1 MPVYSVNRRRA
12 IILLILSSVL
22 LITLDLR
29 GNPLIDRTRTAFAK
43 VLSPFET
50 AGRVIANPIRNAW
63 HGATD
68 YDNLQRE
75 NEQLRD
81 QIAQQ
86 RGDDLAARAIY
97 GDYQE
102 LLALGGLTTRY
113 FTVTARVVGG
123 APGNFEQTVEIDRGS
138 SDGIQV
144 GMAVVNQGGLVGKIT
159 KTYED
164 RSVVR
169 LVTDADYA
177 IECKVSGIN
186 PMPDGGAPASEGTVA
201 DDSTTTEATTPSGEK
216 VSDLS
221 TTTTAAPT
229 TTTSVTS
236 TSLGEATAGAPATG
250 TGVPTAGTLV
260 GDTTTST
267 SSTTTTTVPA
277 IPTSLVARETGGCS
291 GRGFGRLPAMQYVT
305 ENPAFGPIDVGDVI
319 TTTGGSTSLAPPDIV
334 IGEVVNKVS
343 RSGSAGP
350 LLEIELGADL
360 DHLNFVQV
368 VLYVPPSEIPG

>member
-1 MPVYSVNRRRA
+1 MPVYSVSRRRA

-22 LITLDLR
+22 LLTLDLR
-29 GNPLIDRTRTAFAK
+29 GNPLIDRTRAAFAN

-50 AGRVIANPIRNAW
+50 AGRVIANPIRNTW

-68 YDNLQRE
+68 YNNLQRE
-75 NEQLRD
+75 NERLRD

-102 LLALGGLTTRY
+102 LLAQGGLASRY
-113 FTVTARVVGG
+113 PTVTARVVGG

-159 KTYED
+159 QVYDE
-164 RSVVR
+164 RSVVL
-169 LVTDADYA
+169 LVTAADYA
-177 IECKVSGIN
+177 VECKVSGAN
-186 PMPDGGAPASEGTVA
+186 PTNATGAATA
-201 DDSTTTEATTPSGEK
+201 DSSTTSNTTGGTTPSGAK
-216 VSDLS
+216 VGDLS

-229 TTTSVTS
+229 TTTPPQATVLGGATTTQVPTVTS
-236 TSLGEATAGAPATG
+236 VGE
-250 TGVPTAGTLV
+250 
-260 GDTTTST
+260 
-267 SSTTTTTVPA
+267 TTTTVPTTTTTA
-277 IPTSLVARETGGCS
+277 PILVARETGGCL

-305 ENPAFGPIDVGDVI
+305 ENPAFGPIDVGDVV

-334 IGEVVNKVS
+334 IGEVINKVE
-343 RSGSAGP
+343 RAGSAGP
-350 LLEIELGADL
+350 LLEIKLGADL
-360 DHLNFVQV
+360 GHLNFVHV
-368 VLYVPPSEIPG
+368 VLYRPPSEVPG

>member
-29 GNPLIDRTRTAFAK
+29 GNPLIDRTRAAFAN

-68 YDNLQRE
+68 YDDLQRE
-75 NEQLRD
+75 NERLRD

-102 LLALGGLTTRY
+102 LLAQAGLTTRY
-113 FTVTARVVGG
+113 PNVTARVVGG
-123 APGNFEQTVEIDRGS
+123 APGNFEQTIEIDRGS
-138 SDGIQV
+138 SDGIRV

-159 KTYED
+159 QVYDD
-164 RSVVR
+164 RSVVL

-177 IECKVSGIN
+177 IECKVSGVN
-186 PMPDGGAPASEGTVA
+186 PT
-201 DDSTTTEATTPSGEK
+201 DSTGAATAESSTTSTSTQDTTPSGEK

-221 TTTTAAPT
+221 TTTTTTPTTTTTAPT
-229 TTTSVTS
+229 TTTALAQATIPGETTTTLVPTVTS
-236 TSLGEATAGAPATG
+236 VGE
-250 TGVPTAGTLV
+250 
-260 GDTTTST
+260 
-267 SSTTTTTVPA
+267 TTTTVV
-277 IPTSLVARETGGCS
+277 PTTTTAPVLVARETGGCI

-305 ENPAFGPIDVGDVI
+305 ENPVFGPIEIGDVV
-319 TTTGGSTSLAPPDIV
+319 TTTGGSTSLAPPDLV
-334 IGEVVNKVS
+334 IGEVINKVK
-343 RSGSAGP
+343 RAGSAGP
-350 LLEIELGADL
+350 LLEIQLGADL
-360 DHLNFVQV
+360 EHLNFVQV
-368 VLYVPPSEIPG
+368 VLYVPPSEVPG

>member
-22 LITLDLR
+22 LLTLDLR
-29 GNPLIDRTRTAFAK
+29 GNPLIDRTRAAFAN

-68 YDNLQRE
+68 YDNLQRQ
-75 NEQLRD
+75 NELLRD

-102 LLALGGLTTRY
+102 LLAQAGLTTRY
-113 FTVTARVVGG
+113 PNVTARVVGG
-123 APGNFEQTVEIDRGS
+123 APGNFEQTIEIDRGS
-138 SDGIQV
+138 SDGIRV

-159 KTYED
+159 QVYDD
-164 RSVVR
+164 RSVVL

-177 IECKVSGIN
+177 IECKVSGVN
-186 PMPDGGAPASEGTVA
+186 PT
-201 DDSTTTEATTPSGEK
+201 DSTGAAAADSSTTSTSTPDTTPSGEK
-216 VSDLS
+216 VSNLS

-229 TTTSVTS
+229 TTTAPPPS
-236 TSLGEATAGAPATG
+236 TIPGETT
-250 TGVPTAGTLV
+250 TTLVPTATSV
-260 GDTTTST
+260 GETTTVVP
-267 SSTTTTTVPA
+267 TTTTTVPV
-277 IPTSLVARETGGCS
+277 LVARETGGCI

-305 ENPAFGPIDVGDVI
+305 ENPAFGPIDIGDVV

-334 IGEVVNKVS
+334 IGEVINKVS
-343 RSGSAGP
+343 RAGSAGP
-350 LLEIELGADL
+350 LLEIQLGADL

-368 VLYVPPSEIPG
+368 VLYVPPSEVPG